1 MKTNKIYGDE
11 RAEKGRFANS
21 WFTEKTE
28 LHATR
33 ELSHYWADNFWN
45 KCIEETENQS
55 AFHYEGLFRDMRIK
69 KSSPL

>member
-33 ELSHYWADNFWN
+33 ELSHY
-45 KCIEETENQS
+45 
-55 AFHYEGLFRDMRIK
+55 
-69 KSSPL
+69 